1 MAGQPEKR
9 STLGHLLNVSMPFD
23 KVNPVW
29 RLICKGV
36 SELEEEFNP
45 DTDEQQYICE
55 DVKTTILKTYAP
67 SFEISMGYQKD
78 ELIQYYF
85 DVMSRRL
92 PTGEKTN
99 IEYIRFNKNE
109 TMFGTSTQFIG
120 VRWNA
125 NIRFESIGGAGDD
138 YLTSAMTVSATG
150 SPEVGYVNVED
161 TGNGP
166 NYTWVPANVEV
177 PFVTSFTYTD
187 SSSQEQTLTMNKYY
201 TGYPIYGSSFVIK
214 GKGVAEHTI
223 EFKGENGSG
232 LSANDEPV
240 DASGNWQMTVN
251 IGGNA
256 YGLKN
261 FAFIQKKTA
270 SPTNKSVTTK
280 MYTFKLP
287 DAPHGSVVPTPMVKQ
302 INGKDAETIDP
313 GNTET
318 ITDNQ
323 FTISGAGHTGYKISL
338 YNLSEGLIPPEG
350 NEVTVD
356 AQGDWEMTI
365 SVKPGTPVSVQHF
378 SVIQK
383 STDGTKSSSP
393 TKLYEIKL
401 EYTA

>member
-45 DTDEQQYICE
+45 DPDDQQYICDE
-55 DVKTTILKTYAP
+55 VKTKILKTYSP

-92 PTGEKTN
+92 PKGDKTN

-125 NIRFESIGGAGDD
+125 NIWFDSIGGAGDD

-150 SPEVGYVNVED
+150 TPEVGYVNVED
-161 TGNGP
+161 TGN
-166 NYTWVPANVEV
+166 NVKYSWVPANVEV
-177 PFVTSFTYTD
+177 PFITSFTYTD
-187 SSSQEQTLTMNKYY
+187 SSSQPQNLTMNDYY
-201 TGYPIYGSSFVIK
+201 TGYPIYGSSFTVK
-214 GKGVAEHTI
+214 GKGVVEHSI
-223 EFKGENGSG
+223 EFKGDNGSG
-232 LSANDEPV
+232 LSANDVPV
-240 DASGNWQMTVN
+240 DAAGNWQMTVN
-251 IGGNA
+251 IVGNA

-261 FAFIQKKTA
+261 FAFIQKKGA
-270 SPTNKSVTTK
+270 STTNQSVTTK
-280 MYTFKLP
+280 TYTFKLP

-302 INGKDAETIDP
+302 INGKDAETINRETP
-313 GNTET
+313 ET
-318 ITDNQ
+318 ITNNQ
-323 FTISGAGHTGYKISL
+323 FAISGVGHTDYKISL
-338 YNLSEGLIPPEG
+338 YNLSEGLIAPQG

-356 AQGDWEMTI
+356 AQGNWTMTI
-365 SVKPGTPVSVQHF
+365 SVKQGTLESVQHF

-383 STDGTKSSSP
+383 STDGSKSSSP

-401 EYTA
+401 QYTA

>member
-150 SPEVGYVNVED
+150 SPEVGYVNVEN

-166 NYTWVPANVEV
+166 RYTWVKANIEV
-177 PFVTSFTYTD
+177 PFVTSFSYTD
-187 SSSQEQTLTMNKYY
+187 SESHDQTITMNDYY
-201 TGYPIYGSSFVIK
+201 TGYPIYGSSFTVK
-214 GKGVAEHTI
+214 GKGEVNHKI
-223 EFKGENGSG
+223 EFKTEPSSG
-232 LSANDEPV
+232 LTADDSTVN
-240 DASGNWQMTVN
+240 ASGDWEMTVN
-251 IGGNA
+251 IA
-256 YGLKN
+256 QSTDKLAN
-261 FAFIQKKTA
+261 FAFIQKDNA
-270 SPTNKSVTTK
+270 STPNYSVTTK
-280 MYTFKLP
+280 MYT
-287 DAPHGSVVPTPMVKQ
+287 VKAR
-302 INGKDAETIDP
+302 N
-313 GNTET
+313 
-318 ITDNQ
+318 
-323 FTISGAGHTGYKISL
+323 
-338 YNLSEGLIPPEG
+338 
-350 NEVTVD
+350 
-356 AQGDWEMTI
+356 
-365 SVKPGTPVSVQHF
+365 VSN
-378 SVIQK
+378 
-383 STDGTKSSSP
+383 
-393 TKLYEIKL
+393 
-401 EYTA
+401 